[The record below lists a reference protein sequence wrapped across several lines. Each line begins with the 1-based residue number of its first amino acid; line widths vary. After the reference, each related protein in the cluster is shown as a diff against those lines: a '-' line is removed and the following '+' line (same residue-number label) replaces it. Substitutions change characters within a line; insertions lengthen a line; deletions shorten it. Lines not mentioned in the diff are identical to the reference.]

1 MSQKKHKKRH
11 PQQKRNAASTPAM
24 ESEFASDGRRKRMN
38 RTARNLLLLSLVLV
52 AAVNL
57 LVNMGMMGQAM
68 ANVLSL
74 VGIILL
80 VLALWFQFRDPTGG
94 GQSGVNAPRL
104 RYRGRSRRPLG
115 SFSFYSCVFGENRL

>member
-11 PQQKRNAASTPAM
+11 PQQKRNAASAPAM

-38 RTARNLLLLSLVLV
+38 RTSRNLLLLSLVLV

-74 VGIILL
+74 VGIILVGIILL

-104 RYRGRSRRPLG
+104 R
-115 SFSFYSCVFGENRL
+115 

>member
-11 PQQKRNAASTPAM
+11 PQQKRNAASPPAA
-24 ESEFASDGRRKRMN
+24 EAEFPSDGRRKRMN
-38 RTARNLLLLSLVLV
+38 RTSRNLLLLSLVLV
-52 AAVNL
+52 AAANL

-104 RYRGRSRRPLG
+104 R
-115 SFSFYSCVFGENRL
+115 

>member
-1 MSQKKHKKRH
+1 
-11 PQQKRNAASTPAM
+11 
-24 ESEFASDGRRKRMN
+24 MN
-38 RTARNLLLLSLVLV
+38 RTSRNLLLLSLVLV

-104 RYRGRSRRPLG
+104 R
-115 SFSFYSCVFGENRL
+115 

>member
-11 PQQKRNAASTPAM
+11 PQQKRNAASAPAM

-38 RTARNLLLLSLVLV
+38 RTSRNLLLLSLVLV
-52 AAVNL
+52 
-57 LVNMGMMGQAM
+57 GQAM

-104 RYRGRSRRPLG
+104 R
-115 SFSFYSCVFGENRL
+115 

>member
-11 PQQKRNAASTPAM
+11 PQKKHSVSTPAM

-38 RTARNLLLLSLVLV
+38 RTARNLLLLSLVLM

-57 LVNMGMMGQAM
+57 LVNMDVMGQAV
-68 ANVLSL
+68 ANILSL

-80 VLALWFQFRDPTGG
+80 ILALWFQFRDPTGG
-94 GQSGVNAPRL
+94 GQAGVNSPRL
-104 RYRGRSRRPLG
+104 R
-115 SFSFYSCVFGENRL
+115 

>member
-1 MSQKKHKKRH
+1 
-11 PQQKRNAASTPAM
+11 M

-38 RTARNLLLLSLVLV
+38 RTSRNLLLFSLVLV

-104 RYRGRSRRPLG
+104 R
-115 SFSFYSCVFGENRL
+115 

>member
-11 PQQKRNAASTPAM
+11 PQKKHSVSAPAM

-38 RTARNLLLLSLVLV
+38 RTSRNLLLLSLVLV

-57 LVNMGMMGQAM
+57 LVNMDIMGQAL
-68 ANVLSL
+68 ANILSL

-80 VLALWFQFRDPTGG
+80 VLAPWFQFRDPTGG

-104 RYRGRSRRPLG
+104 R
-115 SFSFYSCVFGENRL
+115 

>member
-11 PQQKRNAASTPAM
+11 PQQKRNAASAPAM

-38 RTARNLLLLSLVLV
+38 RTSRNLLLLSLVLV

-80 VLALWFQFRDPTGG
+80 DRNCAAEEDPGGRWDLSPFILAF
-94 GQSGVNAPRL
+94 
-104 RYRGRSRRPLG
+104 LG
-115 SFSFYSCVFGENRL
+115 KIGYDNVC

>member
-1 MSQKKHKKRH
+1 
-11 PQQKRNAASTPAM
+11 M

-38 RTARNLLLLSLVLV
+38 RTSRNLLLLSLVLV

-104 RYRGRSRRPLG
+104 R
-115 SFSFYSCVFGENRL
+115 

>member
-80 VLALWFQFRDPTGG
+80 VLALWFQFRDPTCG

-104 RYRGRSRRPLG
+104 R
-115 SFSFYSCVFGENRL
+115 

>member
-11 PQQKRNAASTPAM
+11 PQQKRNAASAPAM

-38 RTARNLLLLSLVLV
+38 RTSRNLLLLSLVLV

-74 VGIILL
+74 VGIIMM
-80 VLALWFQFRDPTGG
+80 VLDQWFHFRDPTTA

-104 RYRGRSRRPLG
+104 R
-115 SFSFYSCVFGENRL
+115 

>member
-11 PQQKRNAASTPAM
+11 PQQKRNSASAPAM

-38 RTARNLLLLSLVLV
+38 RTSRNLLLLSLVLV
-52 AAVNL
+52 AAANL

-104 RYRGRSRRPLG
+104 R
-115 SFSFYSCVFGENRL
+115 

>member
-11 PQQKRNAASTPAM
+11 PQQKKRTVSAPAM

-38 RTARNLLLLSLVLV
+38 RTSRNLLLLSLVLV

-57 LVNMGMMGQAM
+57 LVNTDFIGDVL
-68 ANVLSL
+68 ANILSL

-80 VLALWFQFRDPTGG
+80 ILALWFQFRDPTGG

-104 RYRGRSRRPLG
+104 R
-115 SFSFYSCVFGENRL
+115 

>member
-1 MSQKKHKKRH
+1 
-11 PQQKRNAASTPAM
+11 M

-104 RYRGRSRRPLG
+104 R
-115 SFSFYSCVFGENRL
+115 

>member
-11 PQQKRNAASTPAM
+11 PQQKRNAAGPPAM

-38 RTARNLLLLSLVLV
+38 RTSRNLLLLSLVLV

-104 RYRGRSRRPLG
+104 R
-115 SFSFYSCVFGENRL
+115 

>member
-11 PQQKRNAASTPAM
+11 PQQKRNAASAPAM

-38 RTARNLLLLSLVLV
+38 RTSRNLLLLSLVLV

-74 VGIILL
+74 VGII
-80 VLALWFQFRDPTGG
+80 QPGG
-94 GQSGVNAPRL
+94 GWGGGGGAPGG
-104 RYRGRSRRPLG
+104 RGAAPPPWRM
-115 SFSFYSCVFGENRL
+115 VFIITYP

>member
-11 PQQKRNAASTPAM
+11 PQKKHSVSAPAM

-38 RTARNLLLLSLVLV
+38 RTSRNLLLLSLVLV

-57 LVNMGMMGQAM
+57 LVNMDIMGQAL
-68 ANVLSL
+68 ANILSL

-94 GQSGVNAPRL
+94 GQSGVNA
-104 RYRGRSRRPLG
+104 RSRRPLG

>member
-11 PQQKRNAASTPAM
+11 PQQKRNAASAPAM
-24 ESEFASDGRRKRMN
+24 ESGFASDGRRKRMN
-38 RTARNLLLLSLVLV
+38 RTSRNLLLLSLVLV

-104 RYRGRSRRPLG
+104 R
-115 SFSFYSCVFGENRL
+115 

>member
-11 PQQKRNAASTPAM
+11 PQQKRNSASAPAM

-80 VLALWFQFRDPTGG
+80 VLALWFQFRDPPAADSPASTPPG
-94 GQSGVNAPRL
+94 
-104 RYRGRSRRPLG
+104 
-115 SFSFYSCVFGENRL
+115 

>member
-11 PQQKRNAASTPAM
+11 PQQKRNAAGAPAM

-38 RTARNLLLLSLVLV
+38 RTARNLLLLSLMLV

-68 ANVLSL
+68 ANVLWWASFCWSWPC
-74 VGIILL
+74 G
-80 VLALWFQFRDPTGG
+80 FS
-94 GQSGVNAPRL
+94 SGTPPAADSPASMPP
-104 RYRGRSRRPLG
+104 G
-115 SFSFYSCVFGENRL
+115 

>member
-11 PQQKRNAASTPAM
+11 PQQKRNAAGAPAM

-38 RTARNLLLLSLVLV
+38 RTSRNLLLLSLVLV

-68 ANVLSL
+68 ANVPCGSS
-74 VGIILL
+74 
-80 VLALWFQFRDPTGG
+80 
-94 GQSGVNAPRL
+94 SGTPPAA
-104 RYRGRSRRPLG
+104 G
-115 SFSFYSCVFGENRL
+115 SPASTPPG

>member
-11 PQQKRNAASTPAM
+11 PQQKRNAASAPAM

-38 RTARNLLLLSLVLV
+38 RTSRNLLLLSLVLV

-57 LVNMGMMGQAM
+57 LVNMGMVNMGMMGQAM

-104 RYRGRSRRPLG
+104 R
-115 SFSFYSCVFGENRL
+115 

>member
-11 PQQKRNAASTPAM
+11 PQQKRNAASAPAM

-38 RTARNLLLLSLVLV
+38 RTSRNLLLLSLVLV
-52 AAVNL
+52 AAV
-57 LVNMGMMGQAM
+57 
-68 ANVLSL
+68 NVLSL

-104 RYRGRSRRPLG
+104 R
-115 SFSFYSCVFGENRL
+115 

>member
-11 PQQKRNAASTPAM
+11 PQQKRNSAGAPAM
-24 ESEFASDGRRKRMN
+24 ESEFASDGRRRRMN
-38 RTARNLLLLSLVLV
+38 RTSRNLLLLSLVLV

-104 RYRGRSRRPLG
+104 R
-115 SFSFYSCVFGENRL
+115 

>member
-11 PQQKRNAASTPAM
+11 PQQKRNAASAPAM

-38 RTARNLLLLSLVLV
+38 RTSRNLLLLSLVLV
-52 AAVNL
+52 AAVNLAVNL

-104 RYRGRSRRPLG
+104 R
-115 SFSFYSCVFGENRL
+115 

>member
-1 MSQKKHKKRH
+1 MNTLIITDKPSVARSIA
-11 PQQKRNAASTPAM
+11 PPTG
-24 ESEFASDGRRKRMN
+24 SDGRRKRMN
-38 RTARNLLLLSLVLV
+38 RTSRNLLLLSLVLV

-57 LVNMGMMGQAM
+57 LVNMDIMGQAM

-104 RYRGRSRRPLG
+104 R
-115 SFSFYSCVFGENRL
+115 

>member
-11 PQQKRNAASTPAM
+11 PQQKRNAASAPAM

-38 RTARNLLLLSLVLV
+38 RTSRNLLL
-52 AAVNL
+52 
-57 LVNMGMMGQAM
+57 
-68 ANVLSL
+68 LSL

-104 RYRGRSRRPLG
+104 R
-115 SFSFYSCVFGENRL
+115 